1 MKMRNRRLRGLVAA
15 GVAII
20 VLASVIDLER
30 VPPLWWDEGWTMT
43 VARNWVERGWY
54 GRLLNGELAPPGL
67 NASFPIVASVALS
80 FRLLGVGIWQARLPG
95 VMYGLGAL
103 ALLYL
108 LGRQLFNRWVAVGAV
123 LCALLVSDDPALNP
137 ILLSRQ
143 VLAEIPMLFF
153 LLGGYLTFR
162 LAMRRSTWYMPLAL
176 ACWGVALIMKAQ
188 LLPFWFISLIVPLAM
203 VLLKRQWRPVGL
215 LVAGLLGSWLVFQ
228 LLIQWQGLI
237 LAGHTLAGAPLAGI
251 YEVTALVTDPTVRS
265 EAMGLALTTGLPA
278 LLGYGFAGIT
288 VLRQFRHALPEEN
301 VQIIRVAL
309 LSLGASW
316 LAWYILLAMSWSRYL
331 GPPLFVGS
339 LFVSALLY
347 ELTDHFRF
355 RSAVQ
360 RLSWQA
366 DWKTLARN
374 VAPLVLAVILMVA
387 GVLRT
392 FIGLSIESLSR
403 QDAAPQ
409 RVAAYLNTQTAAD
422 ALIETY
428 ESELYFLIQ
437 RRYHYPPDQIHIEL
451 NRRTFLN
458 EAVPI
463 DYDPLTVEPDYIVT
477 GRFGRQWKLYDAAIA
492 SGGYRLVFSTD
503 LYQVYKRA
511 P

>member
-1 MKMRNRRLRGLVAA
+1 MRDRRLQMLVAA
-15 GVAII
+15 AMAVV

-54 GRLLNGELAPPGL
+54 GRLLNGEPAPPGL
-67 NASFPIVASVALS
+67 NASFPIVAPVALS
-80 FRLLGVGIWQARLPG
+80 FKLFGVGVWQARLPG

-108 LGRQLFNRWVAVGAV
+108 LGRQLFNRPVAVGAV
-123 LCALLVSDDPALNP
+123 VCALLVSDDPDLNP

-143 VLAEIPMLFF
+143 VLAEMPMLFF
-153 LLGGYLTFR
+153 LLGGYLAFG
-162 LAMRRSTWYMPLAL
+162 LAARRSIWFMALAV
-176 ACWGVALIMKAQ
+176 ACWGIALIMKAQ
-188 LLPFWFISLIVPLAM
+188 LMPFWLISLLIPLAM
-203 VLLKRQWRPVGL
+203 ALIKRQWRPAGL
-215 LVAGLLGSWLVFQ
+215 LAAGLLGSWLVFQ

-237 LAGHTLAGAPLAGI
+237 LAGHTMAGESLAGI
-251 YEVTALVTDPTVRS
+251 YEVTALVTNPAVRF
-265 EAMGLALTTGLPA
+265 EAIGLALTTGLPA
-278 LLGYGFAGIT
+278 LLGYGLAGIT
-288 VLRQFRHALPEEN
+288 VLRQFRHALPDEN
-301 VQIIRVAL
+301 VQIMRVAI

-316 LAWYILLAMSWSRYL
+316 LAWYMLLAMSWSRYL
-331 GPPLFVGS
+331 GPPLFIGS
-339 LFVSALLY
+339 LFVSALFY

-355 RSAVQ
+355 RSAVR
-360 RLSWQA
+360 RLAGQA
-366 DWKTLARN
+366 DRKTLARTA
-374 VAPLVLAVILMVA
+374 APLVLAVILIVA

-392 FIGLSIESLSR
+392 FIGLSLESLSR

-428 ESELYFLIQ
+428 ESELYFLLQ

-463 DYDPLTVEPDYIVT
+463 DYDPLAVKPDYIVT
-477 GRFGRQWKLYDAAIA
+477 GRFGRQWKLYDAALA
-492 SGGYRLVFSTD
+492 SGNYRLVFSTD
-503 LYQVYKRA
+503 LYQVYKRTT
-511 P
+511 